1 MKKWY
6 LSKTFW
12 MGVVAIAGGVVEY
25 IYGLP
30 AGVSAA
36 TIAVGIINIII
47 RFYTNQPIS
56 LK

>member
-12 MGVVAIAGGVVEY
+12 MGIVAIAGGIVEY

-30 AGVSAA
+30 TGVSAA
-36 TIAVGIINIII
+36 TVAGGIVNIVI
-47 RFYTNQPIS
+47 RFYTNQPIG
-56 LK
+56 K